1 MSQFRPLHPQT
12 VSLRV
17 DRWEGGAGE
26 CRRNHTSTLW
36 RFLLLGL
43 IVDFDSKKP
52 SRNWCCSPGWSWVGA
67 VAQTPLALRTIGVRR
82 TQGVCAG
89 CGEQSS
95 AFGKGAGL
103 LKLFAELSAA
113 LTSPVWSQGT
123 LCC

>member
-1 MSQFRPLHPQT
+1 MSQFRPLHSQT
-12 VSLRV
+12 ASLRV
-17 DRWEGGAGE
+17 DRQEGGAGE
-26 CRRNHTSTLW
+26 RRRNHTSTLW

-67 VAQTPLALRTIGVRR
+67 LRTIGVRR
-82 TQGVCAG
+82 TQGACAG